1 LAQDQLKL
9 QAANQALDY
18 KIQQD
23 RQKALDAKAYYD
35 KSKEAAEAEAELK
48 DSILYSDSV
57 DKARKAFL
65 KGGMEAVWGLPTP
78 QFSDTNISTRYQSVL
93 EYFDKSSFGTDAQ
106 DYRDLRKTAEEFG
119 IDPNQSRFVLK
130 ALVDGR
136 LNRYSAPPTEIYKMI
151 NEHSALLE
159 SGDTENAKLLG
170 GYIMGLANKS
180 GRRTE
185 IGPDGRII
193 IAEGGD
199 PTKPLTT
206 RVSGELQNQAII
218 AEQLFDRINTLR
230 ESVNIETVGVRGVW
244 NNLSNI
250 VGGALASVNGTE
262 FKGFKEDVAVTK
274 QRMAQ
279 LKSDIMGYI
288 RSDSGNMS
296 DRDSKMLEAA
306 VPEISITESIDTVRT
321 KIDELS
327 DLFLLKEF
335 VARKELGTLQN
346 MLEDRGAK
354 AFSKAIQLGVRK
366 GMTEGRKINLI
377 NKAVSSYGEDAGS
390 VMSTLT
396 ILVRDGVIN
405 TDQALDIGKAV
416 GAIGTG
422 TQG

>member
-1 LAQDQLKL
+1 
-9 QAANQALDY
+9 
-18 KIQQD
+18 
-23 RQKALDAKAYYD
+23 
-35 KSKEAAEAEAELK
+35 
-48 DSILYSDSV
+48 
-57 DKARKAFL
+57 
-65 KGGMEAVWGLPTP
+65 
-78 QFSDTNISTRYQSVL
+78 
-93 EYFDKSSFGTDAQ
+93 
-106 DYRDLRKTAEEFG
+106 
-119 IDPNQSRFVLK
+119 
-130 ALVDGR
+130 
-136 LNRYSAPPTEIYKMI
+136 MI